1 MEQIIRDR
9 IGGAK
14 KKKDVSKKQQA
25 ARDRFA
31 AAAKASRG
39 MPADQ
44 RKKFMFDRL
53 KKRRGGGGSPISGA
67 RSPRPLPEVNEL
79 EAYGKFHPRYAG
91 YAESD
96 FQHLP
101 RYAGTSWGPMAQ
113 TNYVNETETVSFEP
127 KVKKTKKVKGGVAKP
142 TLKKSR
148 ARVRAASPSL
158 SISSS
163 ICSNSYSPLQG
174 GFATQS
180 KSKKKKTAG
189 MDDSYLMGGHDSE
202 YEMDFE
208 KPVARK
214 SRKAGACGE
223 ALTGGRKKRRS
234 RRSKSRSRS
243 RSSSRSSRH
252 GGHGE
257 EPLTAG
263 ARRKRRSKSRS
274 RRSRSRSRHG
284 GLAAAQLFSDKEVT
298 KAPMTGGRRKRR
310 SKRRM

>member
-1 MEQIIRDR
+1 MEQIIQDR
-9 IGGAK
+9 TGGAK
-14 KKKDVSKKQQA
+14 KKKTSSKKQQA
-25 ARDRFA
+25 ARERFA

-39 MPADQ
+39 MPADK
-44 RKKFMFDRL
+44 RKKFMAARL

-113 TNYVNETETVSFEP
+113 TNSLNESETVSFEP

-158 SISSS
+158 SVSSS

-189 MDDSYLMGGHDSE
+189 MHDSYLMGGHDSE

-243 RSSSRSSRH
+243 RSSSRCSRR
-252 GGHGE
+252 GGHGD

-263 ARRKRRSKSRS
+263 TRRKRRSKSRS
-274 RRSRSRSRHG
+274 RSRSRARHG
-284 GLAAAQLFSDKEVT
+284 GSAASRSFSDKEVT

>member
-14 KKKDVSKKQQA
+14 KKKEVSDKQQA

-31 AAAKASRG
+31 AAARASRG
-39 MPADQ
+39 MPADK
-44 RKKFMFDRL
+44 RKKFMFNRL
-53 KKRRGGGGSPISGA
+53 KKRRGGGGEGSPISGA

-163 ICSNSYSPLQG
+163 ICSNSESPLQG
-174 GFATQS
+174 GFASQLE
-180 KSKKKKTAG
+180 SKKKKTAG

-208 KPVARK
+208 KPVSRK
-214 SRKAGACGE
+214 SRKAGACGQ
-223 ALTGGRKKRRS
+223 ALSGGRKKRRS
-234 RRSKSRSRS
+234 RRSASGSRS
-243 RSSSRSSRH
+243 RSSSRSSRY
-252 GGHGE
+252 GGDGD

-263 ARRKRRSKSRS
+263 GLQRRSKSY
-274 RRSRSRSRHG
+274 SRSGSRFRSG
-284 GLAAAQLFSDKEVT
+284 GLAAAQLFSDKE
-298 KAPMTGGRRKRR
+298 APVTGGRRKRR